1 METLKTVALVLD
13 LLSAVLL
20 VLVIIFQS
28 GKSAG
33 LTSALAGSSDSFMAK
48 GGSKTLD
55 AKLARA
61 TKWLGLFWVVMS
73 LLTVILVNSVK
84 ASAKD
89 TTPTTTES
97 IVSTAEATAGT
108 TEAAVVTETA
118 IITETAGTT
127 EATE

>member
-20 VLVIIFQS
+20 VLVIILQS

-33 LTSALAGSSDSFMAK
+33 LSSALAGSSDSFMSK

-61 TKWLGLFWVVMS
+61 TKWIGLFWVVMS

-89 TTPTTTES
+89 TTPANTES

-108 TEAAVVTETA
+108 TEAAAITTEA
-118 IITETAGTT
+118 ATETAGTT